1 MTTQINNIDFTGQNI
16 YVGFDVHLKSWKVTI
31 MTENMIHKS
40 FSQPPNPRTLS
51 NYLNDHFPG
60 GTYYSAYEAG
70 FCGYWIHNEL
80 TKLGIN
86 SMVVNAPDIPT
97 THKERVQ
104 KEDKRDSRKLARS
117 LRAKELTPIYVPSEK
132 NLEDRGLVRTRK
144 MLVKELTRYKNRIK
158 SFLYF
163 HGIEMPE
170 SFENPRSHWSNRFV
184 MWLSQIELTQPGSKI
199 SLGTLIEEII
209 HLRATLLKITQQ
221 IRVLSRTDYYK
232 ENVKLLL
239 SVPGVALVTA
249 MTILTELETILRFKN
264 MDQLC
269 SYIGFVPSTHSSG
282 EEDKTGDI
290 TSRGHHVLRSALI
303 ESAWIAVRIDPAL
316 IKVYNDCSRRMESN
330 QAIIRV
336 AKKLLS
342 KIRFVLKNKQEY
354 KCSIN

>member
-40 FSQPPNPRTLS
+40 FSQPPNPKALYQ
-51 NYLNDHFPG
+51 YLNDHFPG

-80 TKLGIN
+80 TKFGIN

-170 SFENPRSHWSNRFV
+170 SFKNPQSHWSNRFV
-184 MWLSQIELTQPGSKI
+184 MWLSQIELTQPSSKT
-199 SLGTLIEEII
+199 SLVTLIEEII

-221 IRVLSRTDYYK
+221 VRVLSRTDYYK
-232 ENVKLLL
+232 ENVRLLL

-249 MTILTELETILRFKN
+249 MTILTELETILRFGN

-316 IKVYNDCSRRMESN
+316 IKAYNDCSRRMEPN

-342 KIRFVLKNKQEY
+342 RIRFVLKNKQEY